1 MKVLVDIVHP
11 AHVHFYRPLIT
22 ELEAS
27 GDDVRVVSR
36 AKDVTN
42 DLLEHWSIPH
52 TSIGTAG
59 AKSRAA
65 MATELI
71 QRDRALLNIARD
83 FRPDLILTRSPA
95 GVQMSRLV
103 RAIGVFDTD
112 DGRAAG
118 IHYRAAAPFAHV
130 ITTPWVLGE
139 DLGKRQRTYRGYK
152 ATAYLHPNRF
162 TPDPGIR
169 AELGVAENERYFIVR
184 FSAMTA
190 SHDKHESGLSASTK
204 RRVIDELRSRGRV
217 FVSDEGSLPD
227 DLAELALP
235 IPPTRFHDALAF
247 ADMAVGDSQTVAAE
261 AGLLG
266 TPAVRAS
273 SFTGR
278 LGYLNQLESAYGL
291 VRSFRPDEDD
301 AFVETVTSIADDPT
315 AGATW
320 TERQTA
326 MLDDTVDV
334 TAWYLDL
341 VHELAP

>member
-1 MKVLVDIVHP
+1 MKLLIDIVHP
-11 AHVHFYRPLIT
+11 AHVHFYRPLIN
-22 ELEAS
+22 ELEEQGAE
-27 GDDVRVVSR
+27 VAVVSR
-36 AKDVTN
+36 TKDVTN

-59 AKSRAA
+59 AKNRAGMA
-65 MATELI
+65 MELI
-71 QRDRALLNIARD
+71 SRDRALLQIARR

-95 GVQMSRLV
+95 GVQISRLV
-103 RAIGVFDTD
+103 GATGVFDTD

-152 ATAYLHPNRF
+152 ASAYLHPDRF
-162 TPDPGIR
+162 APDPGVR
-169 AELGVAENERYFIVR
+169 DDLGVGADERYFLVR

-190 SHDKHESGLSASTK
+190 SHDKHESGLSPETK
-204 RRVIDELRSRGRV
+204 RNVIDELRERGRV
-217 FVSDEGSLPD
+217 FVSDEGSLPA

-247 ADMAVGDSQTVAAE
+247 ADLAVGDSQTVAAE

-278 LGYLNQLESAYGL
+278 LGYLNHLESQYGL

-301 AFVETVTSIADDPT
+301 DFLGAVIEIADDPD
-315 AGATW
+315 ACAAW
-320 TERQTA
+320 AARRAE

-341 VHELAP
+341 VRELAS